1 MMFFWSE
8 IPKWIYAVIALAIAA
23 IVAIVMFVIRSQVSV
38 SAGAVQYMDEYNQPA
53 QTRESRRTAPAGG
66 FAPREGA
73 PEHNTRLPDSKQRR
87 ETGGQAFV
95 PSQAGGRGDRQTGAP
110 VINAPQ
116 QGRGER
122 N

>member
-8 IPKWIYAVIALAIAA
+8 IPKWIYALIAVAIAA
-23 IVAIVMFVIRSQVSV
+23 IVGIVMFVVRGQVSV
-38 SAGAVQYMDEYNQPA
+38 SAGAVQYTDEYNQPA
-53 QTRESRRTAPAGG
+53 QNRETRRTAPQGG
-66 FAPREGA
+66 FATREGA
-73 PEHNTRLPDSKQRR
+73 PEYNTRLPDSKQRR
-87 ETGGQAFV
+87 ETAAQPFV